1 VKEEDGRCQK
11 ERERRAG
18 ESIDSLLKT
27 QAVTTGPQLFS
38 PASYISIRK
47 IVMAPTNSP
56 KTEPG
61 GSHFDFSC
69 FFFFLFLL
77 YLKGESP
84 ALDFL
89 TDLMAPL
96 RIES

>member
-1 VKEEDGRCQK
+1 MEGAKR
-11 ERERRAG
+11 RERRAG

-27 QAVTTGPQLFS
+27 QAAHTPTGPQLFS